1 MFFGVIHPL
10 YITSCGGNLVY
21 LCGGQWKRLQ
31 EGYVLA
37 ALFESAPS
45 AASATAE
52 GTASTAAKRA
62 ATPERTAAAP
72 EGATASETAR
82 AAGAST
88 AEPAAGTGTAEGGG
102 GAMSRPSTHGSTA
115 THRTP
120 THGRVRVV
128 VMMVMG
134 TRGEHPEGTV
144 HVVGAVVAAPILAV
158 PGALPQGQHHKYQQ
172 EDD

>member
-1 MFFGVIHPL
+1 MWFA
-10 YITSCGGNLVY
+10 SR
-21 LCGGQWKRLQ
+21 GQWKRLQ
-31 EGYVLA
+31 EGYALA

-52 GTASTAAKRA
+52 GAASTAAKRA
-62 ATPERTAAAP
+62 ATTEGTPAAP
-72 EGATASETAR
+72 EGATASETAG

-102 GAMSRPSTHGSTA
+102 GAMSRP
-115 THRTP
+115 P

-128 VMMVMG
+128 VMMVVG

>member
-1 MFFGVIHPL
+1 MPL
-10 YITSCGGNLVY
+10 W
-21 LCGGQWKRLQ
+21 GQWKRLQ
-31 EGYVLA
+31 EGYALA

-62 ATPERTAAAP
+62 ATSEGTAAAP
-72 EGATASETAR
+72 EGATASETAG

-102 GAMSRPSTHGSTA
+102 GAMSRSSTRGPTA

-120 THGRVRVV
+120 AHGRVRVV
-128 VMMVMG
+128 VMMVVVG
-134 TRGEHPEGTV
+134 TRGKHPEGTV
-144 HVVGAVVAAPILAV
+144 RIVGAVVAAPIPAV